1 MKVSIK
7 SNMPY
12 TSHSE
17 PFALLKDKLREESH
31 NFRASQTLRYAQG
44 DSLRKFLKGTYNG
57 NIRI

>member
-17 PFALLKDKLREESH
+17 SFALLKDKLREESH
-31 NFRASQTLRYAQG
+31 NFQASQTLRYAQG
-44 DSLRKFLKGTYNG
+44 DS
-57 NIRI
+57 I

>member
-17 PFALLKDKLREESH
+17 SFALLKDKLREESH

-44 DSLRKFLKGTYNG
+44 DSLKKFLKGT
-57 NIRI
+57 